1 VLALLS
7 TVAQINPIWLYGP
20 YSPVSISAG
29 SQPDFYMG
37 FLEGT
42 LRVFPSWTWDLGGH
56 TVAWNVL
63 IPALVPLGVI
73 FTGAALWPW
82 IERWAT
88 GDYGEHHIND
98 RPRNA
103 PTRTAIGMAA
113 VTFYGI
119 MLLEGANDLVAVHL
133 NIPLY
138 ETTEIARYAVFLG
151 PALAYFVTK
160 RICLGLQR
168 KDKELL
174 EHGLETGIIVQR
186 PNGEFVE
193 LHRPVSE
200 ETRAVLLARKIP
212 PMLPPPGTQ
221 DENGIPAPATKG
233 IAGKLRATANRVV
246 TESVPLPET
255 NGHGAN
261 GHDGEAGDAEG
272 EHAAVGGTES
282 GPAIEGPHSG

>member
-1 VLALLS
+1 MLALLS

-20 YSPVSISAG
+20 YSPAAISAG

-63 IPALVPLGVI
+63 IPALVPLGVL

-88 GDYGEHHIND
+88 GDHGEHHIND

-119 MLLEGANDLVAVHL
+119 MLLEGANDLISMHL

-138 ETTEIARYAVFLG
+138 KTTEIARFAVFLG
-151 PALAYFVTK
+151 PALAYFLTK

-168 KDKELL
+168 KDSELL
-174 EHGLETGIIVQR
+174 EHGLETGVIRQM

-200 ETRAVLLARKIP
+200 ETRAVLLARKTPRRCPLREPRTRTAFP
-212 PMLPPPGTQ
+212 PRPPRAS
-221 DENGIPAPATKG
+221 PASSAPPRTG
-233 IAGKLRATANRVV
+233 
-246 TESVPLPET
+246 
-255 NGHGAN
+255 
-261 GHDGEAGDAEG
+261 
-272 EHAAVGGTES
+272 
-282 GPAIEGPHSG
+282 